1 MAQLRRKTMI
11 YEGTLSAEGLKFAVV
26 VGRYNS
32 LITEQLLAGSEDAI
46 RRHGGDLDTSD
57 IVYVPG
63 AFEMPLTAQVL
74 AKKKTY
80 DAIICL
86 GAVIK
91 GSTDHY
97 DHVAN
102 EASKGIGQVSLSEN
116 VPVIFGVLTTQ
127 TTEQALERAGLKAG
141 NKGYEAAMAAIEM
154 ASVLKTIQ

>member
-1 MAQLRRKTMI
+1 MI
-11 YEGTLSAEGLKFAVV
+11 YEGTLSAKGLKLAII
-26 VGRYNS
+26 VGRFNS
-32 LITEQLLAGSEDAI
+32 MVTESLLGGSEDAI
-46 RRHGGDLDTSD
+46 RRHGGDLDDTD

-63 AFEMPLTAQVL
+63 AYEIPLTAQVL
-74 AKKKTY
+74 AQKGTY

-97 DHVAN
+97 DHVAS
-102 EASKGIGQVSLSEN
+102 EAAKGIASVSLNEN

-154 ASVLKTIQ
+154 ASVLQTIQ

>member
-1 MAQLRRKTMI
+1 MI
-11 YEGTLSAEGLKFAVV
+11 YEGTLSAKDLKLAII
-26 VGRYNS
+26 VGRFNS
-32 LITEQLLAGSEDAI
+32 MVTESLLSGAEDAI
-46 RRHGGDLDTSD
+46 RRHGGDLDATD

-63 AFEMPLTAQVL
+63 AYEIPLTAQVL
-74 AKKKTY
+74 AKKNHY

-91 GSTDHY
+91 GATDHY
-97 DHVAN
+97 EHVAG
-102 EASKGIGQVSLSEN
+102 EAAKGIAHVSLNEN

-154 ASVLKTIQ
+154 ASVLSTIS

>member
-1 MAQLRRKTMI
+1 MI
-11 YEGTLSAEGLKFAVV
+11 YEGTLSAKGLKLAVI
-26 VGRYNS
+26 VGRFNS
-32 LITEQLLAGSEDAI
+32 MVTEQLLSGAEDAI
-46 RRHGGDLDTSD
+46 RRNGGDLDETD

-63 AFEMPLTAQVL
+63 AYEIPLTAQVL
-74 AKKKTY
+74 AKKNAY

-97 DHVAN
+97 DHVAG
-102 EASKGIGQVSLSEN
+102 EAAKGIAQVSLQEN

-154 ASVLKTIQ
+154 ASVLKTIR